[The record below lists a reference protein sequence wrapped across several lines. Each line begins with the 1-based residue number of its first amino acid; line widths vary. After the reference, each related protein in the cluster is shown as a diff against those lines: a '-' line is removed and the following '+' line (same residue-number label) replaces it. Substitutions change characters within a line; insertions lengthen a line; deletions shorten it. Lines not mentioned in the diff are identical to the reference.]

1 MTSQLLAP
9 NIDIRRSDTRA
20 RTELG
25 WLDARHSFNFN
36 WHNKPGNSNFGLL
49 IVNNHDLI
57 QPATGFETHPHQ
69 DMEIVTWIL
78 QGGVEHKD
86 SEGHSGMI
94 VPGEAQ
100 RMSAGRG
107 IWHSEMNGSPETPL
121 RLVQMWVVPDETK
134 LAPSYEQSDI
144 TRELK
149 AGELVAVAS
158 GKGLAGAVKIHQK
171 HATLWAARLA
181 PGQSVQLPSAPW
193 VHLFVPQGAVSVE
206 GVGEVADGDAVRFTA
221 SADGRRITGV
231 RDAEVLIWEMDR
243 TVEWRR

>member
-1 MTSQLLAP
+1 MTSQLLVP
-9 NIDIRRSDTRA
+9 DIDIRRSDTRA
-20 RTELG
+20 RTELE

-36 WHNKPGNSNFGLL
+36 WHNTPGNSNFGLL
-49 IVNNHDLI
+49 IVSNQDLI

-69 DMEIVTWIL
+69 DMEIVTWVL

-86 SEGHSGMI
+86 SEGHSGVI

-134 LAPSYEQSDI
+134 LAPSYEQTDI

-158 GKGLAGAVKIHQK
+158 GKGMAGAVKIHQK
-171 HATLWAARLA
+171 HATLWAARLT

-206 GVGEVADGDAVRFTA
+206 GVGALADGDAVRFTA
-221 SADGRRITGV
+221 SADGRRITAA

-243 TVEWRR
+243 TIEWRR

>member
-1 MTSQLLAP
+1 MTSQLLVP

-49 IVNNHDLI
+49 LVNNHDLI

-69 DMEIVTWIL
+69 DMEIVTWVL

-158 GKGLAGAVKIHQK
+158 GKGLTGAVQIHQK
-171 HATLWAARLA
+171 HATLWAARLT

-206 GVGEVADGDAVRFTA
+206 GVGEVANGDAVRFTG